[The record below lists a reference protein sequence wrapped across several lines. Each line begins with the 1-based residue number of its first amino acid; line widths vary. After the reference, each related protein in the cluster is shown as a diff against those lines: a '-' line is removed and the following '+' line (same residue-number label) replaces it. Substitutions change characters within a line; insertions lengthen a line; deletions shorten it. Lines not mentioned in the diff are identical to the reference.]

1 MVMINKEIDVSSNK
15 ILILK
20 LSQLY
25 CLYIVRYRIS
35 SINIDIIM
43 AVFSETKKQTFCSW
57 PKHNVI
63 LSRAI
68 SDVLSVCGLCSNKA
82 IIEVPCPIKK
92 WWVSK

>member
-35 SINIDIIM
+35 SINLDIIM
-43 AVFSETKKQTFCSW
+43 AVFSEKKKQTFCSW
-57 PKHNVI
+57 
-63 LSRAI
+63 S
-68 SDVLSVCGLCSNKA
+68 KA
-82 IIEVPCPIKK
+82 
-92 WWVSK
+92 